1 MLLSGPGRRAFL
13 SAGLAVL
20 WHVSP
25 TQRVWF
31 SALGLLGFAVAFAC
45 RSESKSFA
53 PKPKSSAGELD
64 AMQLEAAGRVA
75 LESAA
80 DAMERHDLE
89 RLRMLSRW
97 VRGRAQVV
105 LFQPNDLSA
114 LDLAIGCLDRSVAP
128 NEALAILTKLTSGKL
143 IVRAK
148 VLCSEQPE

>member
-1 MLLSGPGRRAFL
+1 MAGV
-13 SAGLAVL
+13 SA
-20 WHVSP
+20 

-31 SALGLLGFAVAFAC
+31 TALALLGFAVAFAC

-53 PKPKSSAGELD
+53 PKPAGSAGELD

-75 LESAA
+75 MESAA
-80 DAMERHDLE
+80 DAMERHDLQ
-89 RLRMLSRW
+89 RLKMLSVW

-114 LDLAIGCLDRSVAP
+114 LDTAIACLERSVPPSQAITS
-128 NEALAILTKLTSGKL
+128 LAKLSSGKL

-148 VLCSEQPE
+148 VLCSEQLE

>member
-1 MLLSGPGRRAFL
+1 MVFSRFSRWPSLS
-13 SAGLAVL
+13 SGLAV
-20 WHVSP
+20 VGGVNA

-31 SALGLLGFAVAFAC
+31 TALALLGFAVAFAC
-45 RSESKSFA
+45 RSESKSFV
-53 PKPKSSAGELD
+53 PKPASSAGELD

-89 RLRMLSRW
+89 RLKMLSRW

-105 LFQPNDLSA
+105 LFKPNDLSA

-128 NEALAILTKLTSGKL
+128 SQAMTQLAKLSSGKL

-148 VLCSEQPE
+148 VVCSEQPE